1 MNTTLAVVVSAIVI
15 LITAL
20 VVITIFSG
28 GMQQIGTIS
37 QAKTLCTTNF
47 ITTCQSTGQTPP
59 TWTVANMN
67 VNGVVQAC
75 STIATCSCAGTGVAG
90 SAFTASCS

>member
-28 GMQQIGTIS
+28 GITQVGTLS
-37 QAKTLCTTNF
+37 QAKTLCSTQF
-47 ITTCQSTGQTPP
+47 ITMCQSTGQRPV
-59 TWTVANMN
+59 TWDIKNMN
-67 VNGVVQAC
+67 VNGEIV
-75 STIATCSCAGTGVAG
+75 SCATA
-90 SAFTASCS
+90 ASCKCSPAQPYVGTCT

>member
-28 GMQQIGTIS
+28 GITQVGTLGRA
-37 QAKTLCTTNF
+37 QTLCQTSY
-47 ITTCQSTGQTPP
+47 ITTCQSTGQTPTIWSVP
-59 TWTVANMN
+59 NMN
-67 VNGVVQAC
+67 VEGN
-75 STIATCSCAGTGVAG
+75 IKSCADILTCTCTTTQPY
-90 SAFTASCS
+90 TASCSPK